1 LSKGAS
7 AADADKRAYIS
18 FQSVGG
24 ASGPAARAG
33 ATHADYMPGGAN
45 AQGGALEDKWAEL
58 PSYHRAILKAVQE
71 HSHGEDGVHVG
82 IVAKNVGSEQP
93 QEEIM

>member
-1 LSKGAS
+1 
-7 AADADKRAYIS
+7 
-18 FQSVGG
+18 
-24 ASGPAARAG
+24 
-33 ATHADYMPGGAN
+33 M
-45 AQGGALEDKWAEL
+45 EDKWAVL

-82 IVAKNVGSEQP
+82 IVAKNVGSDQP

>member
-1 LSKGAS
+1 
-7 AADADKRAYIS
+7 
-18 FQSVGG
+18 
-24 ASGPAARAG
+24 
-33 ATHADYMPGGAN
+33 MPGGAN
-45 AQGGALEDKWAEL
+45 AQGGDMEDKWAVL

-82 IVAKNVGSEQP
+82 IVAKNVGSDQP